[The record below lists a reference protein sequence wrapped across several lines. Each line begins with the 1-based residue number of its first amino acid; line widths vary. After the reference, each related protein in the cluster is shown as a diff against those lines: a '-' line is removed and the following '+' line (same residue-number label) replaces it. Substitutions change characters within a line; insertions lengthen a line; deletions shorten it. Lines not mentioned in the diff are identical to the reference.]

1 MSPHMFDP
9 AESSKT
15 LSPDIESGDIV
26 LSVVVPVF
34 NEELV
39 LEALRER
46 LNKVLLGLGI
56 SYEVIYVNDG
66 SSDGSNRQL
75 ERFFEED
82 SHVVVVKLSRNFGHQ
97 YALTAG
103 LHAIRGKCVV
113 MIDADLQDPPEVINE
128 LFQMWQEG
136 YDVVIAQR
144 RSRKEGTLR
153 RLLFR
158 AFYKILGI
166 ISDYPVTLNAG
177 VFGLMDKRV
186 VGQLVR
192 ISERNRFI
200 PGLRSWLG
208 FRQGF
213 VTYDREDR
221 AGGKPK
227 QTLGRLLRYGFDA
240 IFSFSYKPLRI
251 SWLIGLVISSLC
263 FLYSIFLVLL
273 RILDINVVPGFTTP
287 TVAILFIGG
296 IQLIT
301 IGILGEY
308 LGRIYDEVKQR
319 PLFVVEEEL
328 RHCGQGKCDGDEWRH
343 RKLSSE

>member
-1 MSPHMFDP
+1 MSCPLASNKNPCRDIDP
-9 AESSKT
+9 QDVL
-15 LSPDIESGDIV
+15 LSI
-26 LSVVVPVF
+26 VVPVY
-34 NEELV
+34 NEEHV
-39 LEALRER
+39 LEQLRGR
-46 LNKVLLGLGI
+46 LNTVLQGLGT
-56 SYEVIYVNDG
+56 SYEVVYVDDGSTDG
-66 SSDGSNRQL
+66 SSRQL
-75 ERFFEED
+75 KQFFEED
-82 SHVVVVKLSRNFGHQ
+82 AHVVVVKLSRNFGHQ

-103 LHAIRGKCVV
+103 LHAARGDCVV
-113 MIDADLQDPPEVINE
+113 MIDADLQDPPEVIRD
-128 LFQMWQEG
+128 LFQTWQEG
-136 YDVVIAQR
+136 YHVVMAQR
-144 RSRKEGTLR
+144 RSRKEGALR
-153 RLLFR
+153 RFFFSL
-158 AFYKILGI
+158 FYKILGV
-166 ISDYPVTLNAG
+166 ISDYPIALNSG
-177 VFGLMDKRV
+177 VFGLVDKRV
-186 VGQLVR
+186 VGELVG

-221 AGGKPK
+221 GGGKPK
-227 QTLGRLLRYGFDA
+227 QTFSRLVKYGFDA

-251 SWLIGLVISSLC
+251 SWFIGFVISSLC

-319 PLFVVEEEL
+319 PLFVIEEEL
-328 RHCGQGKCDGDEWRH
+328 RHFGRTECD
-343 RKLSSE
+343 SNV

>member
-1 MSPHMFDP
+1 MSRP
-9 AESSKT
+9 AASSENP
-15 LSPDIESGDIV
+15 SPEIEPEDIV
-26 LSVVVPVF
+26 VSVVVPVY
-34 NEELV
+34 NEEHV
-39 LEALRER
+39 LEQLRGR
-46 LNKVLLGLGI
+46 LDRVLQDLGA

-75 ERFFEED
+75 KQFFEED

-103 LHAIRGKCVV
+103 LHAVRGKCVV

-144 RSRKEGTLR
+144 RSRKEGALR
-153 RLLFR
+153 RFLFR
-158 AFYKILGI
+158 GFYKILGI

-186 VGQLVR
+186 VGELVR

-227 QTLGRLLRYGFDA
+227 QTFGRLLRYGFDA

-251 SWLIGLVISSLC
+251 SWLIGFVISSLC

-328 RHCGQGKCDGDEWRH
+328 RHCGQAKCNSDR
-343 RKLSSE
+343 

>member
-1 MSPHMFDP
+1 MSDVSRP
-9 AESSKT
+9 AASSENP
-15 LSPDIESGDIV
+15 SPEIEPEDIV
-26 LSVVVPVF
+26 VSVVVPVY
-34 NEELV
+34 NEEHV
-39 LEALRER
+39 LEQLRGR
-46 LNKVLLGLGI
+46 LDRVLQDLGA

-75 ERFFEED
+75 KQFFEED

-103 LHAIRGKCVV
+103 LHAVRGKCVV

-144 RSRKEGTLR
+144 RSRKEGALR
-153 RLLFR
+153 RFLFR
-158 AFYKILGI
+158 GFYKILGI

-186 VGQLVR
+186 VGELVR

-227 QTLGRLLRYGFDA
+227 QTFGRLLRYGFDA

-251 SWLIGLVISSLC
+251 SWLIGFVISSLC

-328 RHCGQGKCDGDEWRH
+328 RHCGQAKCNSDR
-343 RKLSSE
+343 